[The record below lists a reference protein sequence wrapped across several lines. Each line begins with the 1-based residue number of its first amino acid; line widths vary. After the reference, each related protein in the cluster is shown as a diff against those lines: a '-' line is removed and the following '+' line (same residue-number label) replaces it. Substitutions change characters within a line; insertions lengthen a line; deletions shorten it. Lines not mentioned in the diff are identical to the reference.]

1 MPLTKRQLLARDAKR
16 NIAAKLLLSVRQMT
30 AGNGNADLHVDTS
43 VTGEPLAARAES
55 MLLPRVVV
63 FAGPN
68 GAGKSTHAD
77 SIVAALGINTFVN
90 ADYIARG
97 LSGRHADAV
106 AMQAGRIMLT
116 RLKELAAA
124 QQDFAFESPLSSRSF
139 APFLRQ
145 LKAQGYQVAIYY
157 FSLTSVSL
165 AVRRVKL
172 RVAMG
177 GHDVPE
183 ETVRRRFG
191 RSLLNFHSLYTPLA
205 DRWIMFDN
213 SITGKATLI
222 AIQDG
227 GNLQIKEPKLWLKLQ
242 KLLATC

>member
-1 MPLTKRQLLARDAKR
+1 MIKPEA
-16 NIAAKLLLSVRQMT
+16 
-30 AGNGNADLHVDTS
+30 
-43 VTGEPLAARAES
+43 
-55 MLLPRVVV
+55 PRVVI

-68 GAGKSTHAD
+68 DAGKSTHAD
-77 SIVAALGINTFVN
+77 AIVAALGINTFVN

-97 LSGRHADAV
+97 LSGRNADAV

-124 QQDFAFESPLSSRSF
+124 RQDFAFESTLSSRSF

-157 FSLTSVSL
+157 FSLSNASL

-177 GHDVPE
+177 GHDVPA

-191 RSLLNFHSLYTPLA
+191 RSLNNFYSLYLRLA
-205 DRWIMFDN
+205 DRWAVFDN
-213 SITGKATLI
+213 SVNGKATLI
-222 AIQDG
+222 ATQEGDY
-227 GNLQIKEPKLWLKLQ
+227 LQIKEPSSWLKLQ
-242 KLLATC
+242 KLLTTC

>member
-1 MPLTKRQLLARDAKR
+1 MRMSKNQ
-16 NIAAKLLLSVRQMT
+16 
-30 AGNGNADLHVDTS
+30 
-43 VTGEPLAARAES
+43 
-55 MLLPRVVV
+55 PRVVV

-77 SIVAALGINTFVN
+77 AILATLGIEVFVN

-97 LSGRHADAV
+97 LSGRHAEAV
-106 AMQAGRIMLT
+106 AITAGRIMLT

-124 QQDFAFESPLSSRSF
+124 KRDFAFESTLSSRSF
-139 APFLRQ
+139 APFLRR

-157 FSLTSVSL
+157 FSLTSASL

-183 ETVRRRFG
+183 DTVRRRFG
-191 RSLLNFHSLYTPLA
+191 RSLHNFHSLYMQLA
-205 DRWIMFDN
+205 DRWVVFDN
-213 SITGKATLI
+213 SVTGKATLI
-222 AIQDG
+222 AMQDG
-227 GNLQIKEPKLWLKLQ
+227 GSLQIKESKLWLKLQ
-242 KLLATC
+242 RLLTTC

>member
-1 MPLTKRQLLARDAKR
+1 MPLTKKQLLARDAKR
-16 NIAAKLLLSVRQMT
+16 NIAVELSLSVRQMT
-30 AGNGNADLHVDTS
+30 AGKRKVVPRIETS
-43 VTGEPLAARAES
+43 PTGESTTAGASSRRF
-55 MLLPRVVV
+55 PRVVI
-63 FAGPN
+63 FAVPN

-77 SIVAALGINTFVN
+77 AIVSALGIDTFVN

-106 AMQAGRIMLT
+106 VMQAGRIMFT

-124 QQDFAFESPLSSRSF
+124 QQDFAFESTLSSRSF

-145 LKAQGYQVAIYY
+145 LKAQGYLVAIYY
-157 FSLTSVSL
+157 FSLTSASL

-183 ETVRRRFG
+183 DTVRRRFG

-205 DRWIMFDN
+205 DHWVMFDN
-213 SITGKATLI
+213 SVTGKATLV
-222 AIQDG
+222 AIQHGD
-227 GNLQIKEPKLWLKLQ
+227 NLQIKEPKPLLKLQ
-242 KLLATC
+242 KLLTTY